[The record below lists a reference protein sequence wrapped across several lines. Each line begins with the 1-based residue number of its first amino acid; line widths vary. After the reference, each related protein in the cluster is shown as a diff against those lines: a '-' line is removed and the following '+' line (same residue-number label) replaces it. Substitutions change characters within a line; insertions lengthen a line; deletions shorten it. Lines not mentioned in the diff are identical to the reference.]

1 MLGDNNMIKY
11 KDSEEKINKPKRTIT
26 ISNVRISEKEI
37 IDEDGT
43 IIERLLNIL
52 PNKENTSF
60 TIKITLELPEVMDLS
75 EDE

>member
-1 MLGDNNMIKY
+1 MIKY

-60 TIKITLELPEVMDLS
+60 TIKITLELPDEV
-75 EDE
+75 DE